1 MWKTIFGL
9 IFSDQR
15 SRLESWYQQPNCTI
29 YQFLLTFWM
38 TMWWRWQAKLVQV
51 KLPIRMKTKS
61 AIKYLEAYS
70 KTLLLKQDFL
80 WFRIPD
86 QSSSSICYLFGI
98 ISRRKKV
105 RTIWHVGK
113 RKLEKVISIKL
124 QQFRSSIGFLKRREV
139 FKGSISSLNHFFE
152 GKKSHERKK
161 IKTIYFQFLII
172 QILL

>member
-1 MWKTIFGL
+1 M
-9 IFSDQR
+9 
-15 SRLESWYQQPNCTI
+15 
-29 YQFLLTFWM
+29 
-38 TMWWRWQAKLVQV
+38 
-51 KLPIRMKTKS
+51 
-61 AIKYLEAYS
+61 

-124 QQFRSSIGFLKRREV
+124 QQCRSSIGFLKKREV

-161 IKTIYFQFLII
+161 HKILYFWFLII
-172 QILL
+172 RIVTSMQNFFCFINLFWYNRERIPKLQIQNQYQMTLFNQKMKITQKTTHQRI